1 MRRRGPRSRPMLAA
15 PLARATAVLP
25 VALGACF
32 SPRVEQPEKRW
43 YVLEAAPPSPAGAR
57 VGATVAVGRVRPT
70 PRTSGQRFVYRTGE
84 HSYEADFYH
93 EFLTAPSAQVG
104 DVLRRAVEGSGLFAG
119 VVDAGSPV
127 ESDWTIEGVLDEIH
141 GDLRGERWRAVLELE
156 LYLLDESRAQP
167 AVRLHRRYRR
177 EVEVPEPSAAALAEG
192 WSRALGEAL
201 AAWLGE
207 VEADLAAPARAAEAR

>member
-1 MRRRGPRSRPMLAA
+1 MRRRGHRSRPSLAA
-15 PLARATAVLP
+15 PIVLAS
-25 VALGACF
+25 LGACF
-32 SPRVEQPEKRW
+32 SPRVDQPEKRW
-43 YVLEAAPPSPAGAR
+43 YVLDAALPSPAAAR
-57 VGATVAVGRVRPT
+57 VDATVAVGRVRPT

-84 HSYEADFYH
+84 HAYEADFYR

-104 DVLRRAVEGSGLFAG
+104 DALRRAVEGCGLFAG
-119 VVDAGSPV
+119 VVDADSPV

-141 GDLRGERWRAVLELE
+141 GDLRGDRWRAVLELE

-207 VEADLAAPARAAEAR
+207 VEAELSTLERASGAR